1 MTLIRLNPNVIIWKK
16 KNHSVGEGGY
26 SNSQDNTH
34 SPQALLAWAY
44 LSNYSMMEYSMN
56 LFANHPGIDKV

>member
-1 MTLIRLNPNVIIWKK
+1 MEKK

-34 SPQALLAWAY
+34 SPEALLAWAY